1 MLVNAPADPYGASR
15 GHACVYRTSACGA
28 GPVSRPR
35 RSGLRARQVPS
46 ACPDASRGPA
56 LSSAILYLAI
66 VAIWAG
72 VLVPRWLRPHA
83 SRTADTEQVADPSHH
98 EDLEPPGERTQTGH
112 EARYSAARSYAG
124 QPRAQPE
131 QPQAQPDQPRAQ
143 PDQRRAP
150 VHPSPADR
158 HAHVL
163 QARRRKLATLVLLTA
178 GAVAI
183 AVAHLAATW
192 VIIPPAVMLAGF
204 LMLLRGAARI
214 DAKRMAHSAH
224 ATAGTG
230 TGQEADTGRHAA
242 QTQDAASAPNAARSA
257 RPAQG
262 PSAEPEWEQAEPGW
276 VGAERGWVAAEPGW
290 VAAAAPDWTPS
301 AEIIDISGRMRDQ
314 VYDQYSD
321 AAERAVGD

>member
-1 MLVNAPADPYGASR
+1 M
-15 GHACVYRTSACGA
+15 
-28 GPVSRPR
+28 
-35 RSGLRARQVPS
+35 
-46 ACPDASRGPA
+46 
-56 LSSAILYLAI
+56 SSAILYLAI

-83 SRTADTEQVADPSHH
+83 SRTADTEHVADPRHH

-112 EARYSAARSYAG
+112 EARRSAVRSYAG
-124 QPRAQPE
+124 QPRAQPG
-131 QPQAQPDQPRAQ
+131 QP
-143 PDQRRAP
+143 RAP
-150 VHPSPADR
+150 VHPSPAERHDR
-158 HAHVL
+158 VM
-163 QARRRKLATLVLLTA
+163 QARRRMLATLVLLTA

-214 DAKRMAHSAH
+214 DAKRMAHSAQD
-224 ATAGTG
+224 TAGTG
-230 TGQEADTGRHAA
+230 AGQEAGTGRRAA
-242 QTQDAASAPNAARSA
+242 QTQDAASAPNAAPGA
-257 RPAQG
+257 RPAPE

-276 VGAERGWVAAEPGW
+276 VAAEPGW
-290 VAAAAPDWTPS
+290 VAAAARDWTPS

>member
-15 GHACVYRTSACGA
+15 GHACVYRTTACGA

-35 RSGLRARQVPS
+35 RSGSRARQVPS

-72 VLVPRWLRPHA
+72 VLVPRWLRPHV
-83 SRTADTEQVADPSHH
+83 SRTADTEHVADPSHH
-98 EDLEPPGERTQTGH
+98 EDLEPPGDRTQTGH
-112 EARYSAARSYAG
+112 EARRSAVRSYAG
-124 QPRAQPE
+124 QSRE
-131 QPQAQPDQPRAQ
+131 QPDQARAEPEQPRAQ

-163 QARRRKLATLVLLTA
+163 QARRRMLATLVLLTA

-192 VIIPPAVMLAGF
+192 VVIPPAVMLAGF

-214 DAKRMAHSAH
+214 DVKRMAHSAQ

-230 TGQEADTGRHAA
+230 AGQEADTGRHAA
-242 QTQDAASAPNAARSA
+242 QTQDAASAPNAAPSA
-257 RPAQG
+257 RPAPG
-262 PSAEPEWEQAEPGW
+262 PSAEP
-276 VGAERGWVAAEPGW
+276 GWVAAEPGW